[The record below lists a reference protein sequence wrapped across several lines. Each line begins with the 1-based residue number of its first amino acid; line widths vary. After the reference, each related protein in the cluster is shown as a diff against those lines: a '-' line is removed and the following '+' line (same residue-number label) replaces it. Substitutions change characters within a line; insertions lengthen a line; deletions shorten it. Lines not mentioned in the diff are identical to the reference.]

1 MNTAQEMVEIM
12 NEARQKMKEASQLNA
27 QIAVEKYL
35 MPQIHERANAGYGCV
50 EIILTNIVK
59 DQAAKADYIAWSVNT
74 GRWPRKKITS
84 YKVYVYDMIDYLK
97 SQGYDVVYMPWMHL
111 FTIIWTPLKELV

>member
-12 NEARQKMKEASQLNA
+12 NEARQKIKEASQLNA

-35 MPQIHERANAGYGCV
+35 MPQIHERANAGYGCI
-50 EIILTNIVK
+50 EIILKDIVA
-59 DQAAKADYIAWSVNT
+59 DRSVKADYIAWSENT
-74 GRWPRKKITS
+74 GGWTRKKITS
-84 YKVYVYDMIDYLK
+84 YKVYICDMVDFLK

-111 FTIIWTPLKELV
+111 FTIIWAPLKEQA

>member
-35 MPQIHERANAGYGCV
+35 MPQIRERANAGYGSI
-50 EIILTNIVK
+50 EIILKDIVA
-59 DQAAKADYIAWSVNT
+59 DQAVKADYIAWSVNT
-74 GRWPRKKITS
+74 GRWTRKKITS
-84 YKVYVYDMIDYLK
+84 YKVYVHDMIDFLK

-111 FTIIWTPLKELV
+111 FTIIWTPLKEEK